1 MPGRKGSYQS
11 SAISYRRFSAGP
23 RVAAGSAP
31 VQIVCH
37 VRLLLDGPHRQPHPR
52 SLRLGVF
59 LPVTAPT
66 DLPLPA
72 RLSAALGD
80 AYTIEGEVGRGGM
93 GVVYRARDERLQR
106 RVAIKVLPPE
116 LAFQKDIRE
125 RFTREAQTAAK
136 LSHPHIVPIHTVGE
150 GHGLVYFV
158 MGYVDGESVAGRIRR
173 RGKLPVEETR
183 RIMTESA
190 DALSA
195 AHGFSIIHRDIKP
208 DNILL
213 EGSRGRVM
221 ITDFGIAKALSGSS
235 GATLT
240 GVGVAIGTPAFMSP
254 EQAAGERD
262 IDGRSDLYSLGIVTY
277 QMLTGELPFNA
288 PTVAGILM
296 KQITEPAPDVRV
308 RRPDV
313 PEDLALAVSRCL
325 EKDPENRWPSAD
337 ALRRALESRA
347 VVGYQPTGL
356 GWRAGRGGT
365 RPGAREAN
373 PGSAGQRGAAPTGPA
388 RRSRPQGLLDRGGND
403 VDRGVG
409 EFDRDMH
416 GLAREGSRQ
425 PKRRRRQHGEE
436 QMVPDTGEPKI
447 VQQVRGQFASWA
459 AVSLG
464 CFGINVATGLDTPW
478 FLFPTF
484 GMGIGMLRNYAR
496 LWRSGYSWRDVL
508 TRPAAPDAVETMM
521 VKGAKLP
528 RRLPQPTADDFGAH
542 LPQIL
547 QVQSDRF
554 AIGKLMERL
563 PPSERKMLPEVQ
575 QTVDALYE
583 RANDL
588 ARTLHAMDSNLDT
601 EGLRSVDER
610 IVALSK
616 EPDDP
621 EQARR
626 LNLLQRQRQTILDL
640 QGRRSQVASHLESC
654 VLAMQ
659 NVRFDLLRL
668 RSAGVAAVL
677 GDLTQATQQAKAL
690 SRDVDNAIA
699 AAGEIREA
707 MK

>member
-1 MPGRKGSYQS
+1 M
-11 SAISYRRFSAGP
+11 
-23 RVAAGSAP
+23 
-31 VQIVCH
+31 
-37 VRLLLDGPHRQPHPR
+37 
-52 SLRLGVF
+52 
-59 LPVTAPT
+59 TAPP
-66 DLPLPA
+66 DQPLA
-72 RLSAALGD
+72 TRLATALGD

-116 LAFQKDIRE
+116 LAFQSDIRE

-173 RGKLPVEETR
+173 RGKLPVEEVR
-183 RIMTESA
+183 RIMAESA
-190 DALSA
+190 DALGA
-195 AHGFSIIHRDIKP
+195 AHALSIIHRDIKP

-221 ITDFGIAKALSGSS
+221 VTDFGIAKALSGSS

-240 GVGVAIGTPAFMSP
+240 GAGVAIGTPAFMSP
-254 EQAAGERD
+254 EQAAGERE
-262 IDGRSDLYSLGIVTY
+262 IDGRSDLYSLGIVSY
-277 QMLTGELPFNA
+277 QMLTAELPFNA

-296 KQITEPAPDVRV
+296 KQITEPAPDVRA

-325 EKDPENRWPSAD
+325 EKDPENRWPTAD
-337 ALRRALESRA
+337 ALRRALESR
-347 VVGYQPTGL
+347 VVAGYQPTGL
-356 GWRAGRGGT
+356 GWRAGRA
-365 RPGAREAN
+365 GARD
-373 PGSAGQRGAAPTGPA
+373 GTAAPSPRAGPGGPT
-388 RRSRPQGLLDRGGND
+388 RRSRPQGLLEREANDARLGGL
-403 VDRGVG
+403 
-409 EFDRDMH
+409 DRDQRA
-416 GLAREGSRQ
+416 LARRGPRPVPRRTQ
-425 PKRRRRQHGEE
+425 PGREPAI
-436 QMVPDTGEPKI
+436 PDTGEPRI

-464 CFGINVATGLDTPW
+464 CLGINVATGLDTPW

-496 LWRSGYSWRDVL
+496 LWQSGYSWRDVFA
-508 TRPAAPDAVETMM
+508 RPPAPDAVETFMT
-521 VKGAKLP
+521 KGTRPP
-528 RRLPQPTADDFGAH
+528 RRLPQPTAEEFGAF

-554 AIGKLMERL
+554 AIGKLMEKL
-563 PPSERKMLPEVQ
+563 PASERKMLPEVQ
-575 QTVDALYE
+575 QTVDSLYD
-583 RANDL
+583 RATDL
-588 ARTLHAMDSNLDT
+588 ARTLHAMDTNLDT
-601 EGLRSVDER
+601 EELASIDER
-610 IVALSK
+610 IAALSK

-621 EQARR
+621 ERTRR
-626 LNLLQRQRQTILDL
+626 LSLLQRQRQTIIDL
-640 QGRRSQVASHLESC
+640 QGRRAQVASHLESC

>member
-1 MPGRKGSYQS
+1 MN
-11 SAISYRRFSAGP
+11 
-23 RVAAGSAP
+23 
-31 VQIVCH
+31 
-37 VRLLLDGPHRQPHPR
+37 QP
-52 SLRLGVF
+52 
-59 LPVTAPT
+59 A
-66 DLPLPA
+66 DQPLAA
-72 RLSAALGD
+72 RLAGALGD

-116 LAFQKDIRE
+116 LAFQQDIRE
-125 RFTREAQTAAK
+125 RFTREAQTAAR

-150 GHGLVYFV
+150 GQGLVYFV
-158 MGYVDGESVAGRIRR
+158 MGYVDGESVAARIRR
-173 RGKLPVEETR
+173 RGKLPVEEAR
-183 RIMTESA
+183 RIMKEAA

-195 AHGFSIIHRDIKP
+195 AHAVSIIHRDIKP

-213 EGSRGRVM
+213 EGTRGRVM
-221 ITDFGIAKALSGSS
+221 VTDFGIAKALSGTS

-240 GVGVAIGTPAFMSP
+240 GAGVAIGTPAFMSP
-254 EQAAGERD
+254 EQAAGERE
-262 IDGRSDLYSLGIVTY
+262 IDGRSDVYSLGIVTY

-296 KQITEPAPDVRV
+296 KQITEAAPDLRT

-325 EKDPENRWPSAD
+325 EKDPENRWPTAD
-337 ALRRALESRA
+337 ALRRALESRT
-347 VVGYQPTGL
+347 VSGYQPTGL
-356 GWRAGRGGT
+356 GRRARRPDGQTGRRAEPTLDSLRRDAGLERGRGRDQLPV
-365 RPGAREAN
+365 RPSAR
-373 PGSAGQRGAAPTGPA
+373 PPLRPSAP
-388 RRSRPQGLLDRGGND
+388 RRLQGRSDQL
-403 VDRGVG
+403 
-409 EFDRDMH
+409 
-416 GLAREGSRQ
+416 
-425 PKRRRRQHGEE
+425 
-436 QMVPDTGEPKI
+436 PDTGEPKI
-447 VQQVRGQFASWA
+447 VQVVRGQFASWA

-464 CFGINVATGLDTPW
+464 CFGINVATGIENPW

-484 GMGIGMLRNYAR
+484 GMGIGLLRNYAR
-496 LWRSGYSWRDVL
+496 LWQSGYSWRDVL
-508 TRPAAPDAVETMM
+508 TRPAAPDAVETTM
-521 VKGAKLP
+521 VRGTRTARQLP
-528 RRLPQPTADDFGAH
+528 PPSAEEYGAH
-542 LPQIL
+542 LGSIL
-547 QVQSDRF
+547 QVHGDRQ
-554 AIGKLMERL
+554 AVLKLLEKL

-575 QTVDALYE
+575 QTVDGLYQ
-583 RANDL
+583 RATDL

-601 EGLRSVDER
+601 QGLIQIDER
-610 IVALSK
+610 IAALAK

-621 EQARR
+621 ERARR
-626 LNLLQRQRQTILDL
+626 LNLLQRQRQTITDL
-640 QGRRSQVASHLESC
+640 QGRRGQVSSHLESC